1 MATVRL
7 LVEEAY
13 GLPFEQVFSEWDPEP
28 IGAAS
33 IGQVHRATLA
43 PTAPR
48 LTGAPASDPA
58 SSTSRTLA
66 GAQVVVKVQY
76 PEVEGRFRG
85 DVRTIKNFCKIAQP
99 EHVKVGEVGGLNAVV
114 KRSIRTAYGSVR
126 PACLRLSRKSRSN
139 SRPSSTTCMR
149 RAT

>member
-1 MATVRL
+1 MRL

-99 EHVKVGEVGGLNAVV
+99 EHVKVGRLGALMRWSSA
-114 KRSIRTAYGSVR
+114 RSERLTALCVPLASGSRGNREAIPDRVR
-126 PACLRLSRKSRSN
+126 LR
-139 SRPSSTTCMR
+139 
-149 RAT
+149 A